1 MLSISLWQEVDN
13 FYSSRRKQL
22 FFQKDT
28 KGLKYG
34 WNYGCYIN
42 NKKPVII
49 ASIDVSGP
57 QAIAD
62 VCGCKIE
69 DLPDLLQHYSPVKEL
84 SYGNYIISNIDPMD
98 WIIKNH
104 LASLN
109 FNIGIL
115 LSKSS
120 YNDVCKKYGIKP
132 NKIWL
137 NN

>member
-1 MLSISLWQEVDN
+1 MAELWLLS
-13 FYSSRRKQL
+13 FK
-22 FFQKDT
+22 
-28 KGLKYG
+28 
-34 WNYGCYIN
+34 
-42 NKKPVII
+42 VII
-49 ASIDVSGP
+49 ASINVSGP

-98 WIIKNH
+98 WIIRNH

-120 YNDVCKKYGIKP
+120 YNDICKKYGTKP